1 MNTTKRN
8 ENSKAMIT
16 TKRINILKYVH
27 IAIIVLGVLYILLP
41 NFHTNLWFDES
52 YSVAISKF
60 SFQDIWNIGSND
72 VHPVLYY
79 FILHIIGLFTNN
91 SILSFRL
98 LSVISIII
106 LSIIGYTHIRKDF
119 GDKVGIIFSFLV
131 LFMPVVLVY
140 SGEIR
145 MYTFSMLLV
154 TIMSIYGY
162 RIYKSGVSNK
172 NWIIFS
178 IFSLASAYT
187 HYYALATALV
197 INLALFIYFLVMNIK
212 QRNYEIKYIKY
223 SGNLKR
229 SIISAIVQIIL
240 YIPWLGTLIALT
252 LKSSSGGFW
261 IGKPNILQIFE
272 FQFTGNL
279 DSVYLI

>member
-27 IAIIVLGVLYILLP
+27 IAIIVLGALYILLP

-162 RIYKSGVSNK
+162 RIYKSGVSN
-172 NWIIFS
+172 N
-178 IFSLASAYT
+178 
-187 HYYALATALV
+187 
-197 INLALFIYFLVMNIK
+197 N
-212 QRNYEIKYIKY
+212 Q
-223 SGNLKR
+223 
-229 SIISAIVQIIL
+229 
-240 YIPWLGTLIALT
+240 
-252 LKSSSGGFW
+252 
-261 IGKPNILQIFE
+261 
-272 FQFTGNL
+272 
-279 DSVYLI
+279 